1 MKIGLNLT
9 GVSYNEGSTN
19 ERYRNYLDSLGGFT
33 NNIIRPLIED
43 GHDLSTYIF
52 TYDSIKKDDIL
63 KSYPNIKKSTFV
75 EENYNRFM
83 ANINLPPERFSIQQ
97 LTYIN
102 SLNQLLDKDLDIV
115 ISTRFDMCFLK
126 NPFKI
131 YNYDFTKCN
140 FLWREP
146 DYHHLPLVNDTFIVF
161 PHSMVQTMIDC
172 IVEMQIAPPAGV
184 CIGLHNFYIPLV
196 NRVGK
201 EGVQWLDERFVGAF
215 NDSRTPH
222 ANELYE
228 VLRSVDYGKK
238 I

>member
-9 GVSYNEGSTN
+9 GVSYNDGSIV
-19 ERYRNYLDSLGGFT
+19 ERYRNYVDSLEGFT
-33 NNIIRPLIED
+33 NNIITPLIED

-52 TYDSIKKDDIL
+52 TYDSIKKNDIL
-63 KSYPNIKKSTFV
+63 KAYPNIKKSTFV
-75 EENYNRFM
+75 EENYNKFM
-83 ANINLPPERFSIQQ
+83 GNIDLPTDLFKMQA

-102 SLNQLLDKDLDIV
+102 SLNQLIGEDLDV
-115 ISTRFDMCFLK
+115 VVSTRFDMFFLK

-146 DYHHLPLVNDTFIVF
+146 EYHDLPIVNDTFIVF

-172 IVEMQIAPPAGV
+172 IIEMKIAPPRGV
-184 CIGLHNFYIPLV
+184 NVGLHNFYIPLV

-201 EGVQWLDERFVGAF
+201 EQVQWLDDRFIGGL
-215 NDSRTPH
+215 NDSRTPY
-222 ANELYE
+222 ANDLYK
-228 VLRSVDYGKK
+228 VLRSDDYGKK
-238 I
+238 F